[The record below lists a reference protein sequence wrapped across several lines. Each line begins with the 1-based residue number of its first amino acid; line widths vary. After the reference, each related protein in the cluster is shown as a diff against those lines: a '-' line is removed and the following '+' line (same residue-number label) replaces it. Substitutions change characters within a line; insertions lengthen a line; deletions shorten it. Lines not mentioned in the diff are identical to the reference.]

1 MKRLLSLVLS
11 FCILYTATLPIAQKS
26 EAVVGLLIRNR
37 TTAVVGGLTA
47 GSGIIFSSIIYGAAV
62 SSGATGLAALQV
74 AIYAT
79 IFVSLGWTAAVLGI
93 VVLDDKSVNDFK
105 FLPLDNRDNHDAI
118 NVYNSEIDQLNAI
131 KERIEYEYDQ
141 NPKIDTKSLW
151 NEYAQSLSPE
161 TFSVAQAIADGF
173 VKQLQPIK

>member
-1 MKRLLSLVLS
+1 MKRLLSFVLS

-47 GSGIIFSSIIYGAAV
+47 GGGLLFSGIIYTAAV
-62 SSGATGLAALQV
+62 GSGATGFAALQV

-79 IFVSLGWTAAVLGI
+79 IFVSLGWTAAILGI
-93 VVLDDKSVNDFK
+93 IVLDDKSVNEFR
-105 FLPLDNRDNHDAI
+105 FLPLDNVENHDAI
-118 NVYNSEIDQLNAI
+118 AIYNSELDQLNAI
-131 KERIEYEYDQ
+131 KERIEFEYDQ
-141 NPKIDTKSLW
+141 NPKVDTKALW

-161 TFSVAQAIADGF
+161 TFGVAQAIADGF
-173 VKQLQPIK
+173 VKQIQPN